1 MWSFSGI
8 NAKLDK
14 HSKILEKIYTML
26 KSSEAFI
33 DESSDFDSGIQFPL
47 QSIDDLNDFEA
58 KLSNKEFKDKVVN
71 FIPKILIYF
80 FETYLN

>member
-1 MWSFSGI
+1 MWAFSGI

-33 DESSDFDSGIQFPL
+33 DDNSEFDSGIHFPL

-58 KLSNKEFKDKVVN
+58 KLSDKEFKDKVVN
-71 FIPKILIYF
+71 FIPKVFLS
-80 FETYLN
+80 TY